1 LEFDLN
7 QMPEDLGWSSCEKR
21 CLQV

>member
-7 QMPEDLGWSSCEKR
+7 QMPEDLGWSSCKKR